1 MIKALLFDVFG
12 TVVDWRSSVI
22 KECISLERNI
32 GISGDWEKLTDLW
45 RQNYAPSMDQVRN
58 GEKKWVNLDTLHKE
72 SLIKILKELNIHGF
86 TEDNINHLNN
96 AWHRL
101 APWNDTVEGLNLLKS
116 NFSIST
122 LSNGGIDLL
131 TNMANTQ
138 NLPWDN
144 IFSAET
150 FMHYKPDSETY
161 LGAVDKL
168 NLEKQEVMLVAA
180 HNQDLLA
187 AKKYGLKTAFVL
199 RSNEYGPSQDFDLKA
214 DPSIDV
220 VSSDFIDLNNKLN
233 LYNNNKL

>member
-45 RQNYAPSMDQVRN
+45 RQNYAPSMDKVRN

-168 NLEKQEVMLVAA
+168 NLETQEVMLVAA

-214 DPSIDV
+214 DPNIDV

-233 LYNNNKL
+233 IYNN

>member
-131 TNMANTQ
+131 TNMANKQ

-168 NLEKQEVMLVAA
+168 NLETQEVMLVAA
-180 HNQDLLA
+180 HNQDLLS

-233 LYNNNKL
+233 LYNNN

>member
-22 KECISLERNI
+22 KECLKLEKKTH
-32 GISGDWEKLTDLW
+32 ISGDWEKLTDMW
-45 RQNYAPSMDQVRN
+45 RQKYMPSMNEVRH
-58 GEKKWVNLDTLHKE
+58 KKRDWVNLDTLHKE
-72 SLIKILKELNIHGF
+72 SLISILQELKINGLSKTNIENLN
-86 TEDNINHLNN
+86 L

-101 APWNDTVEGLNLLKS
+101 NPWPDSVEGLKLLKQ

-122 LSNGGIDLL
+122 LSNGGINLL
-131 TNMANTQ
+131 SNMAKYS

-150 FMHYKPDSETY
+150 FMHYKPDPETY
-161 LGAVDKL
+161 LGAVNKL
-168 NLEKQEVMLVAA
+168 SLNTEEVMLVAA

-199 RSNEYGPSQDFDLKA
+199 RATEYGPNQDFDLEA
-214 DPSIDV
+214 DKNIDI
-220 VSSDFIDLNNKLN
+220 SATNFIDLSSKLN
-233 LYNNNKL
+233 LYNK

>member
-45 RQNYAPSMDQVRN
+45 RQNYAPSMDKVRN

-168 NLEKQEVMLVAA
+168 NLETQEVMLVAA

-199 RSNEYGPSQDFDLKA
+199 RSNEYGPSQNFDLKA

-233 LYNNNKL
+233 LYNNN

>member
-45 RQNYAPSMDQVRN
+45 RQNYAPSMDKVRN

-168 NLEKQEVMLVAA
+168 NLETQEVMLVAA

-233 LYNNNKL
+233 LYNN

>member
-45 RQNYAPSMDQVRN
+45 RQNYAPSMDKVRN

-168 NLEKQEVMLVAA
+168 NLETQEVMLVAA
-180 HNQDLLA
+180 HNQDLLS

-233 LYNNNKL
+233 LYNN

>member
-45 RQNYAPSMDQVRN
+45 RQNYAPSMDKVRN

-168 NLEKQEVMLVAA
+168 NLETQEVMLVAA

-220 VSSDFIDLNNKLN
+220 VSSDFIDLNNKLK
-233 LYNNNKL
+233 LYNNN

>member
-45 RQNYAPSMDQVRN
+45 RQNYAPSMDKVRN

-168 NLEKQEVMLVAA
+168 NLETQEVMLVAA

-187 AKKYGLKTAFVL
+187 AKNMA
-199 RSNEYGPSQDFDLKA
+199 
-214 DPSIDV
+214 
-220 VSSDFIDLNNKLN
+220 
-233 LYNNNKL
+233 

>member
-45 RQNYAPSMDQVRN
+45 RQNYAPSMDKVRN

-168 NLEKQEVMLVAA
+168 NLETQEVMLVAA

-233 LYNNNKL
+233 LYNNN

>member
-45 RQNYAPSMDQVRN
+45 RQNYAPSMDKVRN

-168 NLEKQEVMLVAA
+168 NLETQEVMLVAA

-199 RSNEYGPSQDFDLKA
+199 RSNEYGPRQDFDLKA

-233 LYNNNKL
+233 LYNNN

>member
-58 GEKKWVNLDTLHKE
+58 GEKKWVNLDALHKE

-168 NLEKQEVMLVAA
+168 NLETQEVMLVAA

-233 LYNNNKL
+233 LYNN